1 MKKRIYLTAFI
12 LGALVC
18 AGIVFWAAPA
28 LAQTLS
34 LGINQAG
41 QGTGLGSGDIRVIIG
56 RIIQVALGLV
66 GVVLLVYIIY
76 AGFLWMTSGG
86 NEEKVADAKKILR
99 NAIIGLV
106 IILAAFSIAQ
116 FIITSL
122 IGATTGEGGGGV
134 NLGQFASFD
143 TGSLGEG
150 IIQAVYPPP
159 GATDIPRNTEII
171 VTFKVKM
178 GHDSIIGADG
188 KINAANIKI
197 IKTADIASGGVA
209 QTDASKFLTDVS
221 GNTNDDKTYVFI
233 PSQYLGSPTDKISY
247 TVFFT
252 GGSNGIKRAD
262 GTAGF
267 DGSWSQGY
275 HWEFETSTTIDITPP
290 QVVSYFPQD
299 MKVNPHPA
307 DRNTLIQ
314 INFNEAVDPVGAAGD
329 VPPLSNIKI
338 VDQNGKPVEGNWEIG
353 NEYRTIEFRSN
364 VLGGQ
369 NSCGNDIY
377 VLPANST
384 LTVTALAATI
394 STDPLV
400 TALAPAHAN
409 LPYPYDGITDVC
421 ANSLDGNRNGKGE
434 GPPTDNVTWSFT
446 TSDKIDIT
454 PPTITSTDP
463 AAETGSVSTTAPV
476 NLNFS
481 KPMSITTLD
490 NRYMLFYGWADTDPR
505 TQVPF
510 WYFGEGDNISAVT
523 GQPVTSPDDP
533 IGYTRGEIVHQALAP
548 TVGACDSGARKNEAC
563 KVDSDCGT
571 GTCVLTRFD
580 YYPDATSGI
589 TDMNQNCF
597 FPACGQD
604 TSRPYCCPNATQ
616 ENTCS
621 VACEMDNY
629 GGLYC
634 PN

>member
-1 MKKRIYLTAFI
+1 MKKRIYLTAFV
-12 LGALVC
+12 LGALLCV
-18 AGIVFWAAPA
+18 GFVFFAMPA
-28 LAQTLS
+28 FAQNLS

-66 GVVLLVYIIY
+66 GVVLLSLIIY
-76 AGFLWMTSGG
+76 AGFLWMTAGG
-86 NEEKVADAKKILR
+86 NEEKIADAKKYIR

-122 IGATTGEGGGGV
+122 IGATTGGGGGGV

-150 IIQAVYPPP
+150 IIQAHYPPP

-171 VTFKVKM
+171 VTFKIVM

-197 IKTADIASGGVA
+197 IKTADIAAGGVD
-209 QTDASKFLTDVS
+209 QTPASKFLTDVS
-221 GNTNDDKTYVFI
+221 AATSDNKTYVFI
-233 PSQYLGSPTDKISY
+233 PSQFLGSPAEKVSY
-247 TVFFT
+247 TVFLV
-252 GGSNGIKRAD
+252 GGPNGIKRAD

-267 DGSWSQGY
+267 DGSWSVGY

-290 QVVSYFPQD
+290 QVVSYYPQD
-299 MKVNPHPA
+299 GATQVP
-307 DRNTLIQ
+307 RNSLIQ

-329 VPPLSNIKI
+329 IPPFSNVKVI
-338 VDQNGKPVEGNWEIG
+338 DPDGKEVEGHWEIG

-369 NSCGNDIY
+369 NSCGNNIY
-377 VLPANST
+377 ILPANAK

-394 STDPLV
+394 STDPLI
-400 TALAPAHAN
+400 TALEPSHAN
-409 LPYPYDGITDVC
+409 MPYPYDGVTDVC
-421 ANSLDGNRNGKGE
+421 ANSLDGNANGKGD
-434 GPPTDNVTWSFT
+434 GPPTDNVPWSFT
-446 TSDKIDIT
+446 TSDVIDIT
-454 PPTITSTDP
+454 PPLITSTNP
-463 AAETGSVSTTAPV
+463 AAETGSVATTAPIG
-476 NLNFS
+476 LDFS

-490 NRYMLFYGWADTDPR
+490 NRYLHFYGWADSDPR
-505 TQVPF
+505 QQLPF
-510 WYFGEGDNISAVT
+510 WYFGEGENISAVT
-523 GQPVTSPDDP
+523 GNPVTSRQEK
-533 IGYTRGEIVHQALAP
+533 ISYTRGEIVHQALAP
-548 TVGACDSGARKNEAC
+548 TVGICDSGTRQNQSC

-571 GTCVLTRFD
+571 GACDLTRFD

-597 FPACGQD
+597 FPSCGQD
-604 TSRPYCCPNATQ
+604 QDHPYCCPNATK
-616 ENTCS
+616 ENNCS
-621 VACEMDNY
+621 VACEMDKY

-634 PN
+634 PK